1 VGLFAPLSF
10 FFNLHSG
17 GVESK
22 LGPLGTSATYW
33 PIVPAPRDCE
43 DGELFGGLRIGRGN
57 RSTLRK
63 PALTPLCPPQIP
75 LDQTR
80 D

>member
-1 VGLFAPLSF
+1 
-10 FFNLHSG
+10 
-17 GVESK
+17 VESK

-33 PIVPAPRDCE
+33 SIVPAPGDCE
-43 DGELFGGLRIGRGN
+43 DGEFGGIKIGKGN
-57 RSTLRK
+57 RSTRRK
-63 PALTPLCPPQIP
+63 PAPTPLCTPQIP